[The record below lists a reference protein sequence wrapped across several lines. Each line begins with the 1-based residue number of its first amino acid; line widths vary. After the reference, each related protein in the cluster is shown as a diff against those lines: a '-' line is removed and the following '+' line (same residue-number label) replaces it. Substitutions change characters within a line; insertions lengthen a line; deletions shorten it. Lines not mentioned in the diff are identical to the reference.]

1 MMEAIGKG
9 ENTKMIQDIG
19 AHKYDLSF
27 RQPKAEDTDYVLYMK
42 NNKTLL
48 RKESED
54 QYVIPR
60 FFDFPAEKE
69 QIKENAYYLFAID
82 GVGYYYVKEM
92 VQGEENGYEL
102 CPTSAFRK
110 MTPMY
115 QAFAGITATQLHR
128 WKESRKFCGRC
139 GHPTEDSKIERAL
152 VCPVCGQIEYPKI
165 SPAIIVAI
173 TDGDRVVM
181 SRYRVSN
188 NPYRGYAL
196 IAGFVEIGE
205 TFEDTVRREVMEEV
219 GLKVKN
225 IRYYKSQPWAFSD
238 TEMIGFFAELDG
250 DDTIHLQDDELS
262 EAGWYHRDEI
272 PDETIMNSIGSEL
285 KMVFKYGSLEKFY
298 EATGMKPEE

>member
-1 MMEAIGKG
+1 
-9 ENTKMIQDIG
+9 MIQDIG
-19 AHKYDLSF
+19 AHKFDLSYQ
-27 RQPKAEDTDYVLYMK
+27 QPMAEDRDFCLCIR
-42 NNKTLL
+42 NNKTFL
-48 RKESED
+48 KIGEGED
-54 QYVIPR
+54 HEIPK
-60 FFDFPAEKE
+60 FSDFAEEKE
-69 QIKENAYYLFAID
+69 ELKKNAYYLFSID
-82 GVGYYYVKEM
+82 DSRYFYVTDLKE
-92 VQGEENGYEL
+92 QEREGYEF
-102 CPTSAFRK
+102 CPTAAFRK
-110 MTPMY
+110 MTPGY

-139 GHPTEDSKIERAL
+139 GHPTENSRIERAL
-152 VCPVCGQIEYPKI
+152 VCPVCGQTEYPKI
-165 SPAIIVAI
+165 SPAVIVAI
-173 TDGDRVVM
+173 TDGDRVVL

-250 DDTIHLQDDELS
+250 DDTIRLQEDELS
-262 EAGWYHRDEI
+262 EAGWYHRSEI

-285 KMVFKYGSLEKFY
+285 KMVFKYGSMEKFY
-298 EATGMKPEE
+298 EATGMRPEQ

>member
-1 MMEAIGKG
+1 
-9 ENTKMIQDIG
+9 MIQDIG
-19 AHKYDLSF
+19 AHKFDLSF
-27 RQPKAEDTDYVLYMK
+27 KQPEARDGDYVLYMK
-42 NNKTLL
+42 NNKTFL
-48 RKESED
+48 RKKEADGHE
-54 QYVIPR
+54 IPR
-60 FFDFPAEKE
+60 FSDFPEEEETLK
-69 QIKENAYYLFAID
+69 KNAYYLFSID
-82 GVGYYYVKEM
+82 DAAYFYVTEM
-92 VQGEENGYEL
+92 ETEEREEYEF

-110 MTPMY
+110 MTPAY

-128 WKESRKFCGRC
+128 WKESRRFCGHC
-139 GHPTEDSKIERAL
+139 GHPTENSRTERAL
-152 VCPVCGQIEYPKI
+152 VCPVCGQTEYPKI
-165 SPAIIVAI
+165 SPAVIVAI
-173 TDGDRVVM
+173 TDGDRVIL
-181 SRYRVSN
+181 SRYRVNN

-250 DDTIHLQDDELS
+250 DDTIRLQEDELS

-298 EATGMKPEE
+298 EATGMKPEA